1 MSDILNDILGAEE
14 QTAPQGPSDGDLAAI
29 SDLAMQ
35 QLFWEEEVARIG
47 EMLKEA
53 ERNLRHVSEQALPD
67 AMATVGMLEFKLLD
81 GSRILIKED
90 VAASI
95 KADGIKGAVE
105 FLEERGLGGV
115 IKDEIKINLGR
126 GEAELATRFL
136 ELAKSLDVPASEKLS
151 VHPSTLKS
159 LVKEQLEQG
168 VEFPEEFFS
177 VYPYK
182 KAVIKAPGKK

>member
-1 MSDILNDILGAEE
+1 MSGILDNILDSEE
-14 QTAPQGPSDGDLAAI
+14 QAAPQGPSDRDLAAI
-29 SDLAMQ
+29 SELATQ
-35 QLFWEEEVARIG
+35 QLFWEEEVARIE

-81 GSRILIKED
+81 GSRIIIKED

-95 KADGIKGAVE
+95 KSDSIKGAVE
-105 FLEERGLGGV
+105 FLEERSLGAV
-115 IKDEIKINLGR
+115 VKDEIKINLGR
-126 GEAELATRFL
+126 GEAELATRFM

-168 VEFPEEFFS
+168 VEFPEEYFS

-182 KAVIKAPGKK
+182 KAIIKAPGKK